1 MAISRASAILSLLA
15 FTSTAAAAIAAPPLL
30 HSPSVSTTQ
39 VVFTYGDDIWSAPRA
54 GGEAHPLTTGP
65 GTKVNPVISP
75 DGKWIAY
82 SATIDGNTDVY
93 VIPSSGGMPR
103 RVTHHPDPDGVIGWT
118 PDGTRV
124 LFRSARN
131 SYARQTQLF
140 TVGVDGGLPAEI
152 PLPEAVMGS
161 FSADGKQL
169 AYVPV
174 QNFQAAWKRYRGGSV
189 ARIWIA
195 TLADSSTIAVPR
207 DNSNDTYPMWIG
219 DTIYFVSDRSGP
231 ATLFSYD
238 TRSKRV
244 EQALPSNGTDIK
256 YASAN
261 GSTIVYEQLGAI
273 RQFDTRTGRTTDINI
288 TVAGDLP
295 NLRPHFEPVAQRIS
309 AYGISPTGAR
319 AVFEARGEILTVPA
333 DKGDIRNLTNTP
345 GAAERDPAW
354 SPDGKWI
361 AYFSDE
367 SGEYELHV
375 KAQDGVSPAK
385 TISLGTPP
393 SFFYKPT
400 WSPDS
405 KLVAYC
411 DKRLNLWYV
420 DIAKGT
426 PVKVDTDYY
435 DHPERSLDPR
445 WSPDSRWITYTKRL
459 PSQMHAVFAYSI
471 ESGKSRQITDGL
483 SDARYAAFDR
493 NGKYLYFTA
502 STDSGPSM
510 AWLDLSSFGRNTT
523 RAAYLVVLK
532 KDEPSPLAPESDEEK
547 AAPEPNQDKPQPP
560 IGGAQKPDEKT
571 ATPSK
576 PPDTAKPGAERD
588 AKVTVDIDFDR
599 IGQRI
604 LSLPIPQRQ
613 YTFLIAGATGTLFL
627 GEAAP
632 GVVPSPEQVGDTVYR
647 FELSVRRANK
657 LLDGVRQ
664 FAVSADGKKMLYQTG
679 AGPTS
684 RWLIASVPPPT
695 PPGPTPAEGA
705 AGGPGGS
712 GPGGSGPGGSGPRIS
727 GEPLRLD
734 SMTVAVDPRAEFRQ
748 MYHETWRIERD
759 FLYDP
764 NLHGLNWKDA
774 DRKYEP
780 YVDAVASRADLTYL
794 FNEML
799 GEITLGHVYVNG
811 PPPLTSGGAPPPR
824 TGLLGADY
832 RIENGRYRFAKVY
845 LGENWNPGLRAP
857 LTEPGVNVNEG
868 DYLLEV
874 NGRDLRGTDE
884 IFKLFEGT
892 AEHQVLLKVGPDPTG
907 KGARTVTVV
916 PIASEAG
923 LRNREWMDG
932 NRRKVDELSGGRLA
946 YVYLPNTAGSGFTN
960 FNRYYFA
967 QVGRE
972 GVIVDERFNGGGQ
985 IADYVID
992 QLRRPVSSYWTTREG
1007 HDFSSPFGS
1016 IYGPKVMITN
1026 MYAGSGGDAM
1036 PWMFRH
1042 EKLGPLVGTRTWG
1055 GLVGIYDYPRL
1066 IDGGTVTA
1074 PRVAFYSPEGEWDVE
1089 NRGVAPDYEVDF
1101 TPKAWREG
1109 HDPQLEQAVQLA
1121 LDQLKKQPLPI
1132 VKRPPYPNYQKASP
1146 AITSSERT
1154 KGKQ

>member
-1 MAISRASAILSLLA
+1 MATRRAASIVSFLA
-15 FTSTAAAAIAAPPLL
+15 VVFTAVAATAAPPLL
-30 HSPSVSTTQ
+30 HSPSASTAQ

-54 GGEAHPLTTGP
+54 GGVAHPLTTGP

-93 VIPSSGGMPR
+93 VIPSAGGVPKR
-103 RVTHHPDPDGVIGWT
+103 LTHHPDPDGVVGWT
-118 PDGTRV
+118 PDSMRV

-140 TVGVDGGLPAEI
+140 TVALNGGLPSEI

-174 QNFQAAWKRYRGGSV
+174 QNFQQAWKRYRGGAA
-189 ARIWIA
+189 ARVWIA

-207 DNSNDTYPMWIG
+207 ETSNDTNPMWIG
-219 DTIYFVSDRSGP
+219 DKVYFLSDRNG
-231 ATLFSYD
+231 TTTIFSYD
-238 TRSKRV
+238 IRSKRV
-244 EQALPSNGTDIK
+244 EQALRANGADIK

-273 RQFDTRTGRTTDINI
+273 RQFDTQTGKTTDIEV

-295 NLRPHFEPVAQRIS
+295 NLRPRLEPVAQRIS
-309 AYGISPTGAR
+309 GYGVSPTGAR

-333 DKGDIRNLTNTP
+333 EKGDIRNLTNTT
-345 GAAERDPAW
+345 GATERDPAW

-367 SGEYELHV
+367 SGEYELYL
-375 KAQDGVSPAK
+375 KPQDGLSTAK
-385 TISLGTPP
+385 KITLGTPP
-393 SFFYKPT
+393 SFFYTPT

-405 KLVAYC
+405 KLIAYT

-420 DIAKGT
+420 DIAKSM

-459 PSQMHAVFAYSI
+459 PSQMHAVYVYAV
-471 ESGKSRQITDGL
+471 ETGKSQQITDGL
-483 SDARYAAFDR
+483 SDARYPTFDR

-502 STDSGPSM
+502 STNSGPTM
-510 AWLDLSSFGRNTT
+510 AWLDLSSVGRNTT
-523 RAAYLVVLK
+523 RAVYVVVLK
-532 KDEPSPLAPESDEEK
+532 ADEPSPLAPESDEEK
-547 AAPEPNQDKPQPP
+547 AAQEPNQDNKPQPP
-560 IGGAQKPDEKT
+560 IGSAQQSETNGT
-571 ATPSK
+571 APKSSEDTVRPSA
-576 PPDTAKPGAERD
+576 DTSTRVSVA
-588 AKVTVDIDFDR
+588 IDFDN

-604 LSLPIPQRQ
+604 LSLPIPQRE
-613 YTFLIAGATGTLFL
+613 YTFLIAGATGMLFL
-627 GEAAP
+627 GEAVSGANAT
-632 GVVPSPEQVGDTVYR
+632 PEQASNSVYR
-647 FELSVRRANK
+647 FELGVRRANK
-657 LLDGVRQ
+657 LLDGVRE
-664 FAVSADGKKMLYQTG
+664 FALSADGKKMLYMTG
-679 AGPTS
+679 TGPTQ

-695 PPGPTPAEGA
+695 PPGPAPAEGA
-705 AGGPGGS
+705 AGGPGG
-712 GPGGSGPGGSGPRIS
+712 GGQAAAGPRVN
-727 GEPLRLD
+727 GEPLRLEA
-734 SMTVAVDPRAEFRQ
+734 MTVAVDPRGEFRQ
-748 MYHETWRIERD
+748 MYRETWRIERD

-764 NLHGLNWKDA
+764 NLHGLNLKEA
-774 DRKYEP
+774 ERKYEP
-780 YVDAVASRADLTYL
+780 FVDSIASRADLTYL
-794 FNEML
+794 FNDML
-799 GEITLGHVYVNG
+799 GEITLGHVFVNG
-811 PPPLTSGGAPPPR
+811 PPPLPPGGAPPQR

-832 RIENGRYRFAKVY
+832 RIENGRYRVDKVY

-857 LTEPGVNVNEG
+857 LTEPGVNVKEG

-874 NGRDLRGTDE
+874 NGRELRGTDE
-884 IFKLFEGT
+884 IFELFQGT
-892 AEHQVLLKVGPDPTG
+892 AEHQVLLKVGADPTG
-907 KGARTVTVV
+907 NGARTVTVV
-916 PIASEAG
+916 PIASEAN
-923 LRNREWMDG
+923 LRNREWMDR
-932 NRRKVDELSGGRLA
+932 NRRKVDELSGGKLA
-946 YVYLPNTAGSGFTN
+946 YVYLPNTAENGFTN

-972 GVIVDERFNGGGQ
+972 GVVVDERFNGGGL

-992 QLRRPVSSYWTTREG
+992 QLRRPKTSYWTTREG

-1016 IYGPKVMITN
+1016 IYGPKVMIIN

-1042 EKLGPLVGTRTWG
+1042 EQLGPLVGTRTWG

-1066 IDGGTVTA
+1066 MDGGTVTA
-1074 PRVAFYSPEGEWDVE
+1074 PRVAFYSPTGEWDVE
-1089 NRGVAPDYEVDF
+1089 NHGVDPDYEVDF
-1101 TPKAWREG
+1101 SPKAWREG
-1109 HDPQLEQAVQLA
+1109 HDPQLEKAVQVA
-1121 LDQLKKQPLPI
+1121 LDQLKKQPLPSA
-1132 VKRPPYPNYQKASP
+1132 KRPAYPNYQNGSP
-1146 AITSSERT
+1146 SKSSERT
-1154 KGKQ
+1154 KESQ